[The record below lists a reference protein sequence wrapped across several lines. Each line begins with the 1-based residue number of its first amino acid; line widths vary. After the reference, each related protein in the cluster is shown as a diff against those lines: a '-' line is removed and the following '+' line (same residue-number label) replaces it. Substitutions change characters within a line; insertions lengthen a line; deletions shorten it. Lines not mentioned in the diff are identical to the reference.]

1 MSARKERAR
10 KWLRCKVDPEYF
22 IRNFVKIVHQ
32 EKGIIPFDMYEF
44 QERALSD
51 LFQYDYTI
59 TLKARQMGL
68 TTLLSAYAL
77 WLMIFEENKEVLA
90 LSYKQTKARNII
102 KKIKRMNSHLPS
114 WMKEST
120 PIDNQLEVEFGNGS
134 KASAEST
141 TSDAGRSESA
151 SFVIIDEAAFIDN
164 AAEVWSA
171 VKLTLDVGGGT
182 CAVLSC
188 VTDDTY
194 VFTNEGL
201 TQVSEITENLNG
213 EGDYAI
219 PGGYSVLGKNK
230 MRKGQFFKHN
240 GTAETKIVETKFG
253 SVQGTPNHKLFS
265 CSSARD
271 FGWKKIKNIS
281 EGDWVPI
288 QYGMEKFG
296 GNDSLEEVKVTEK
309 MSNVISNEKITPDL
323 AYLFGAYISEG
334 SCYIPKNS
342 DGSKVGASF
351 TFTCEDPI
359 IEEVCENLGLNV
371 SCHDG
376 IHRNVSSKTLLQIFE
391 SVGFDLGSRAHEKE
405 IPSKLLKMSKEN
417 IIALLQGI
425 FDGDGWSRKKR
436 GTVGFVSVSE
446 ELVNQVR
453 LLLQN
458 LGILS
463 SKSRRSKEYF
473 NDRNDFGHDYDFNH
487 DVFSLS
493 LSKGNSRK
501 FHKKIGFRLKRK
513 QEEVEIYERANTKDT
528 VPHSL
533 DIVHELFNAAPF
545 GAYTFRKKH
554 DINLGGNLVNK
565 TTRYKTEHISREKI
579 LDLLEV
585 CGQYISE
592 ERESE
597 IREIVNENIRWTKV
611 KSVEEGE
618 EKETYDFSLPDK
630 KEDDWAHSVTYN
642 GIIGHQTPTGVGTWF
657 HETWQ
662 KATRGDRIK
671 KLSTNPE
678 VWKGVGEND
687 FHPIKLHWSLHPERD
702 QEWRDEQTRTMG
714 EKKAAREC
722 DCDFSTSGD
731 TVIDQQIIK
740 WYDKVATKEP
750 VETHRRGKGDVWIWN
765 QPSPGNTY
773 IMASDVARGDGDDY
787 STFQIYEA
795 TKMEQV
801 AEYKGKIPPSE
812 FGNLLYTYGSMF
824 NDALL
829 VIERDSYGWTAMQR
843 VIDRNYPNLL
853 YTSNDLKLVEI
864 DRDKA
869 FGKDKKMNP
878 GLDTN
883 RNTRGLIISTL
894 QRFMRKKWIH
904 CKSSRFT
911 EELQTF
917 IWKNKG
923 TRQKPEHMDGY
934 NDDLVFAAAFACW
947 ARDKALK
954 YRAEMGQRS
963 QESLDNIKGSQRIY
977 SGKQDTM
984 DPYVQDVGGHKEDMR
999 WLLE

>member
-1 MSARKERAR
+1 MGARKERAR

-32 EKGIIPFDMYEF
+32 EKGIISFDMYDF
-44 QERALSD
+44 QERALAD

-90 LSYKQTKARNII
+90 LSYKQNKARNII

-182 CAVLSC
+182 CAMLS
-188 VTDDTY
+188 
-194 VFTNEGL
+194 
-201 TQVSEITENLNG
+201 
-213 EGDYAI
+213 
-219 PGGYSVLGKNK
+219 
-230 MRKGQFFKHN
+230 
-240 GTAETKIVETKFG
+240 
-253 SVQGTPNHKLFS
+253 
-265 CSSARD
+265 
-271 FGWKKIKNIS
+271 
-281 EGDWVPI
+281 
-288 QYGMEKFG
+288 
-296 GNDSLEEVKVTEK
+296 
-309 MSNVISNEKITPDL
+309 
-323 AYLFGAYISEG
+323 
-334 SCYIPKNS
+334 
-342 DGSKVGASF
+342 
-351 TFTCEDPI
+351 
-359 IEEVCENLGLNV
+359 
-371 SCHDG
+371 
-376 IHRNVSSKTLLQIFE
+376 
-391 SVGFDLGSRAHEKE
+391 
-405 IPSKLLKMSKEN
+405 
-417 IIALLQGI
+417 
-425 FDGDGWSRKKR
+425 
-436 GTVGFVSVSE
+436 
-446 ELVNQVR
+446 
-453 LLLQN
+453 
-458 LGILS
+458 
-463 SKSRRSKEYF
+463 
-473 NDRNDFGHDYDFNH
+473 
-487 DVFSLS
+487 
-493 LSKGNSRK
+493 
-501 FHKKIGFRLKRK
+501 
-513 QEEVEIYERANTKDT
+513 
-528 VPHSL
+528 
-533 DIVHELFNAAPF
+533 
-545 GAYTFRKKH
+545 
-554 DINLGGNLVNK
+554 
-565 TTRYKTEHISREKI
+565 
-579 LDLLEV
+579 
-585 CGQYISE
+585 
-592 ERESE
+592 
-597 IREIVNENIRWTKV
+597 
-611 KSVEEGE
+611 
-618 EKETYDFSLPDK
+618 
-630 KEDDWAHSVTYN
+630 
-642 GIIGHQTPTGVGTWF
+642 TPTGVGTFF

-662 KATRGDRIK
+662 KATRGDRVK
-671 KLSTNPE
+671 KLSADPE
-678 VWKGVGEND
+678 IWKGVGEND
-687 FHPIKLHWSLHPERD
+687 FHPIKLHWSLHPERG

-722 DCDFSTSGD
+722 DCNFSTSGD

-750 VETHRRGKGDVWIWN
+750 IETHRRGKGDVWIWN
-765 QPSPGNTY
+765 RPSPGNTY

-801 AEYKGKIPPSE
+801 AEYKGKMPPSE

>member
-182 CAVLSC
+182 CAVLS
-188 VTDDTY
+188 
-194 VFTNEGL
+194 
-201 TQVSEITENLNG
+201 
-213 EGDYAI
+213 
-219 PGGYSVLGKNK
+219 
-230 MRKGQFFKHN
+230 
-240 GTAETKIVETKFG
+240 
-253 SVQGTPNHKLFS
+253 
-265 CSSARD
+265 
-271 FGWKKIKNIS
+271 
-281 EGDWVPI
+281 
-288 QYGMEKFG
+288 
-296 GNDSLEEVKVTEK
+296 
-309 MSNVISNEKITPDL
+309 
-323 AYLFGAYISEG
+323 
-334 SCYIPKNS
+334 
-342 DGSKVGASF
+342 
-351 TFTCEDPI
+351 
-359 IEEVCENLGLNV
+359 
-371 SCHDG
+371 
-376 IHRNVSSKTLLQIFE
+376 
-391 SVGFDLGSRAHEKE
+391 
-405 IPSKLLKMSKEN
+405 
-417 IIALLQGI
+417 
-425 FDGDGWSRKKR
+425 
-436 GTVGFVSVSE
+436 
-446 ELVNQVR
+446 
-453 LLLQN
+453 
-458 LGILS
+458 
-463 SKSRRSKEYF
+463 
-473 NDRNDFGHDYDFNH
+473 
-487 DVFSLS
+487 
-493 LSKGNSRK
+493 
-501 FHKKIGFRLKRK
+501 
-513 QEEVEIYERANTKDT
+513 
-528 VPHSL
+528 
-533 DIVHELFNAAPF
+533 
-545 GAYTFRKKH
+545 
-554 DINLGGNLVNK
+554 
-565 TTRYKTEHISREKI
+565 
-579 LDLLEV
+579 
-585 CGQYISE
+585 
-592 ERESE
+592 
-597 IREIVNENIRWTKV
+597 
-611 KSVEEGE
+611 
-618 EKETYDFSLPDK
+618 
-630 KEDDWAHSVTYN
+630 
-642 GIIGHQTPTGVGTWF
+642 TPTGVGTWF

-662 KATRGDRIK
+662 KATKGDRIK
-671 KLSTNPE
+671 KVSTNPE

-750 VETHRRGKGDVWIWN
+750 VETHRRGQGDVWIWN

>member
-32 EKGIIPFDMYEF
+32 KKGIIPFDMYDF
-44 QERALSD
+44 QERALKD
-51 LFQYDYTI
+51 LFQYDYTV
-59 TLKARQMGL
+59 TLKARQMGM

-90 LSYKQTKARNII
+90 LSYKQNKARNII

-114 WMKEST
+114 WMKEKKV
-120 PIDNQLEVEFGNGS
+120 IDNQLEVEFENGS

-182 CAVLSC
+182 CAMLSC
-188 VTDDTY
+188 VTEDTY
-194 VFTNEGL
+194 VFTQQGL
-201 TQVSEITENLNG
+201 TRISEIAENLEEG
-213 EGDYAI
+213 KGDYTI
-219 PGGYSVLGKNK
+219 PGGYSILGKDK
-230 MRKGQFFKHN
+230 MREGRFFKHN
-240 GTAETKIVETKFG
+240 GTAETKIAKTKFG
-253 SVQGTPNHKLFS
+253 SVQGTPNHKLYTRS
-265 CSSARD
+265 
-271 FGWKKIKNIS
+271 GGYKKLENIS
-281 EGDWVPI
+281 EDDWVAV
-288 QYGMEKFG
+288 QYGMEVFG
-296 GNDSLEEVKVTEK
+296 DDDSLETPQFDEITE
-309 MSNVISNEKITPDL
+309 DL
-323 AYLFGAYISEG
+323 SYFFGAYLSSEG
-334 SCYIPKNS
+334 RNFDDPKKQSLLEDVGIKNKEKRIP
-342 DGSKVGASF
+342 
-351 TFTCEDPI
+351 
-359 IEEVCENLGLNV
+359 L
-371 SCHDG
+371 
-376 IHRNVSSKTLLQIFE
+376 
-391 SVGFDLGSRAHEKE
+391 
-405 IPSKLLKMSKEN
+405 KLLKMSKEN
-417 IIALLQGI
+417 VVALLQGI
-425 FDGDGWSRKKR
+425 FDENGWSKEK
-436 GTVGFVSVSE
+436 TVGVISTSE
-446 ELVNQVR
+446 KLVDQIQ

-463 SKSRRSKEYF
+463 SKTKRSK
-473 NDRNDFGHDYDFNH
+473 
-487 DVFSLS
+487 
-493 LSKGNSRK
+493 LSKQFEYGIGQDSFVLEIFENHIRK
-501 FHKKIGFRLKRK
+501 FYEKVGFRNEEKRK
-513 QEEVEIYERANTKDT
+513 EFEE
-528 VPHSL
+528 
-533 DIVHELFNAAPF
+533 
-545 GAYTFRKKH
+545 
-554 DINLGGNLVNK
+554 
-565 TTRYKTEHISREKI
+565 KTE
-579 LDLLEV
+579 DD
-585 CGQYISE
+585 
-592 ERESE
+592 
-597 IREIVNENIRWTKV
+597 ENVKWAKV
-611 KSVEEGE
+611 QSVENGE
-618 EKETYDFSLPDK
+618 EKKTYDFALPDK
-630 KEDDWAHSVTYN
+630 KDDDWAHSVSYN
-642 GIIGHQTPTGVGTWF
+642 GLLGHQTPTGVGTFF

-662 KATRGDRIK
+662 KATRGDRVK
-671 KLSTNPE
+671 KVSTDPE
-678 VWKGVGEND
+678 IWKGIGEND

-714 EKKAAREC
+714 EKKAAREA

-731 TVIDQQIIK
+731 TVIDQKIIK

-750 VETHRRGKGDVWIWN
+750 IETHRRGQGNVWIWN
-765 QPSPGNTY
+765 RPTPGNTY

-911 EELQTF
+911 DELQTF

-963 QESLDNIKGSQRIY
+963 EESLDNIKGSQRIY
-977 SGKQDTM
+977 SGKESGM
-984 DPYVQDVGGHKEDMR
+984 DPYVQDLGGQKEDMR
-999 WLLE
+999 WLLD

>member
-182 CAVLSC
+182 CAVLS
-188 VTDDTY
+188 
-194 VFTNEGL
+194 
-201 TQVSEITENLNG
+201 
-213 EGDYAI
+213 
-219 PGGYSVLGKNK
+219 
-230 MRKGQFFKHN
+230 
-240 GTAETKIVETKFG
+240 
-253 SVQGTPNHKLFS
+253 
-265 CSSARD
+265 
-271 FGWKKIKNIS
+271 
-281 EGDWVPI
+281 
-288 QYGMEKFG
+288 
-296 GNDSLEEVKVTEK
+296 
-309 MSNVISNEKITPDL
+309 
-323 AYLFGAYISEG
+323 
-334 SCYIPKNS
+334 
-342 DGSKVGASF
+342 
-351 TFTCEDPI
+351 
-359 IEEVCENLGLNV
+359 
-371 SCHDG
+371 
-376 IHRNVSSKTLLQIFE
+376 
-391 SVGFDLGSRAHEKE
+391 
-405 IPSKLLKMSKEN
+405 
-417 IIALLQGI
+417 
-425 FDGDGWSRKKR
+425 
-436 GTVGFVSVSE
+436 
-446 ELVNQVR
+446 
-453 LLLQN
+453 
-458 LGILS
+458 
-463 SKSRRSKEYF
+463 
-473 NDRNDFGHDYDFNH
+473 
-487 DVFSLS
+487 
-493 LSKGNSRK
+493 
-501 FHKKIGFRLKRK
+501 
-513 QEEVEIYERANTKDT
+513 
-528 VPHSL
+528 
-533 DIVHELFNAAPF
+533 
-545 GAYTFRKKH
+545 
-554 DINLGGNLVNK
+554 
-565 TTRYKTEHISREKI
+565 
-579 LDLLEV
+579 
-585 CGQYISE
+585 
-592 ERESE
+592 
-597 IREIVNENIRWTKV
+597 
-611 KSVEEGE
+611 
-618 EKETYDFSLPDK
+618 
-630 KEDDWAHSVTYN
+630 
-642 GIIGHQTPTGVGTWF
+642 TPTGVGTWF

-671 KLSTNPE
+671 KVSTNPE
-678 VWKGVGEND
+678 IWKGVGEND
-687 FHPIKLHWSLHPERD
+687 FHPIKLHWSLHPERN

-714 EKKAAREC
+714 EKKAARECFSGDTRIYTKIGPKPIEDVGAGDKVLTHKGRFRKIRRKFSKKAEAQPFTTNKNHVERKITKDHPVLNESKEWINFENAKTAIQFPKNVENKKWNSISNYDVSTVDYNGRFSLVEKNNIVHLSDRHKTKVNKKVKIDEKFGYIIGLFLADGYKKPNNRRIVFAHDKDDNWPSKVKKIISTKFGIDKFQRRKIEGRGRHLSVCNKLVSLVFDKFTQSGTGKYKGLSEIAYELGSYKFFQGVLDGLMKGDGCLTNTANKQINNISEKIIDDLNYLSAILGNAEVSKKVRDKRGQTSKLYEREVEYKEKTYISSFLETKHEEVDQISEVFNNENSSAPLSDIQKSSDIEKTVVYNLEVEEDHSYVTEHFVAHNC

-773 IMASDVARGDGDDY
+773 IMASDVARGDGDDF

-829 VIERDSYGWTAMQR
+829 VIERDSYGWTARQR

>member
-32 EKGIIPFDMYEF
+32 KKGIIPFDMYDF
-44 QERALSD
+44 QERALKD
-51 LFQYDYTI
+51 LFEYDYNI
-59 TLKARQMGL
+59 ILKARQMGL

-77 WLMIFEENKEVLA
+77 WLMIFENNKEVLA
-90 LSYKQTKARNII
+90 LSYKQNKARNII

-114 WMKEST
+114 WMKERKV
-120 PIDNQLEVEFGNGS
+120 IDNQLEVEFENGS
-134 KASAEST
+134 KAHAEST

-151 SFVIIDEAAFIDN
+151 SFVIIDEAAFIDG

-194 VFTNEGL
+194 VFTNQGL
-201 TQVSEITENLNG
+201 TQVSEIAESLEE
-213 EGDYAI
+213 EGNYAI

-230 MRKGQFFKHN
+230 IRKGRFFKHN
-240 GTAETKIVETKFG
+240 GTAKTKIVETKFG
-253 SVQGTPNHKLFS
+253 SVQGTPNHKLYTQS
-265 CSSARD
+265 N
-271 FGWKKIKNIS
+271 GYKKLKNIS
-281 EGDWVPI
+281 EDDWVAI
-288 QYGMEKFG
+288 QYGMEVFG
-296 GNDSLEEVKVTEK
+296 GDNSLESSEFD
-309 MSNVISNEKITPDL
+309 KIDEDL
-323 AYLFGAYISEG
+323 AYLFGLYLSEHKDLL
-334 SCYIPKNS
+334 SKLNS
-342 DGSKVGASF
+342 K
-351 TFTCEDPI
+351 
-359 IEEVCENLGLNV
+359 
-371 SCHDG
+371 
-376 IHRNVSSKTLLQIFE
+376 K
-391 SVGFDLGSRAHEKE
+391 EKE
-405 IPSKLLKMSKEN
+405 ITSKHLHNLFEEAGLKKEQEEKEISPKLLKMSKKN
-417 IIALLQGI
+417 IVALIQGI
-425 FDGDGWSRKKR
+425 FDENGWSKE
-436 GTVGFVSVSE
+436 TVGVISTSE
-446 ELVNQVR
+446 KLIDQVR

-463 SKSRRSKEYF
+463 WKERRPKVNKQFEYGRSQDSF
-473 NDRNDFGHDYDFNH
+473 
-487 DVFSLS
+487 VLELS
-493 LSKGNSRK
+493 EKNSRK
-501 FHKKIGFRLKRK
+501 FHKKIGFGDEEK
-513 QEEVEIYERANTKDT
+513 QKECKIEED
-528 VPHSL
+528 
-533 DIVHELFNAAPF
+533 
-545 GAYTFRKKH
+545 
-554 DINLGGNLVNK
+554 NK
-565 TTRYKTEHISREKI
+565 TQK
-579 LDLLEV
+579 
-585 CGQYISE
+585 
-592 ERESE
+592 
-597 IREIVNENIRWTKV
+597 NNIKWAKV
-611 KSVEEGE
+611 QGVEDGE
-618 EKETYDFSLPDK
+618 EKETYDFALPDREK
-630 KEDDWAHSVTYN
+630 DDWAHSVTYN

-662 KATRGDRIK
+662 KAIQGKDVKKIK
-671 KLSTNPE
+671 NSPE
-678 VWKGVGEND
+678 IWKGSGRND

-702 QEWRDEQTRTMG
+702 QEWREEQTRTMG
-714 EKKAAREC
+714 EKKAAREA

-731 TVIDQQIIK
+731 TVIDQQIIQ
-740 WYDKVATKEP
+740 WYDAVATKDP
-750 VETHRRGKGDVWIWN
+750 AETHRRGQGDVWIWN
-765 QPSPGNTY
+765 QPEPGNTY
-773 IMASDVARGDGDDY
+773 IMASDVARGDGDDF

-801 AEYKGKIPPSE
+801 AEYKGKMPPAE

-977 SGKQDTM
+977 SGKQSTM
-984 DPYVQDVGGHKEDMR
+984 DPYVQDLGGHKEDMR